1 MNIQSLCVKNIIED
15 DKEFTLY
22 SASEDDTVET
32 VLVLLRNHKISS
44 LLIRK
49 SIPRADNH
57 NVGIIDILDI
67 LTFAYTKFAKV
78 SLLAQDSYDQMEAFN
93 KQRIGDLMNISGRN
107 DWHFI
112 AYNKPLSDLLSL
124 LSNPHIHRVSVVNEQ
139 NDIVGFITQSKILQF
154 FYKYRDQLEPSLSK
168 LLNTKV
174 VDSKINTSVVSVN
187 MSSFMIEAF
196 RLIWEKSVTGIA
208 VVDDTGKLVA
218 TVSASD
224 LKKLRIAPIGEL
236 IKDLYQPIKN
246 FLHIRSNVKD
256 KVEMAEFPCPQENLK
271 VAKGDDTMETIFS
284 IMVENSIHRVFI
296 VDDTWHPTGVVS
308 LRDIIARILEASEN

>member
-1 MNIQSLCVKNIIED
+1 
-15 DKEFTLY
+15 
-22 SASEDDTVET
+22 
-32 VLVLLRNHKISS
+32 
-44 LLIRK
+44 
-49 SIPRADNH
+49 
-57 NVGIIDILDI
+57 
-67 LTFAYTKFAKV
+67 
-78 SLLAQDSYDQMEAFN
+78 
-93 KQRIGDLMNISGRN
+93 
-107 DWHFI
+107 
-112 AYNKPLSDLLSL
+112 
-124 LSNPHIHRVSVVNEQ
+124 
-139 NDIVGFITQSKILQF
+139 
-154 FYKYRDQLEPSLSK
+154 
-168 LLNTKV
+168 
-174 VDSKINTSVVSVN
+174 